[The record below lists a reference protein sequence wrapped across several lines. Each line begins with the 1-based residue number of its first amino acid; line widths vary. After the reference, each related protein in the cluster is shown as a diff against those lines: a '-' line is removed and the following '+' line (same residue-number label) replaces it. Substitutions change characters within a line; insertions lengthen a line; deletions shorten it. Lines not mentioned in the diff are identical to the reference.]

1 MDKDFSDFLSE
12 IDRGKYDEK
21 REKLTET
28 YLGYLK
34 EAKTD
39 QSKAAVAMEYAQRF
53 SLFTLECYHDW
64 LQGTK

>member
-1 MDKDFSDFLSE
+1 MNKEFSDFLSE

-28 YLGYLK
+28 YLGYLE

-39 QSKAAVAMEYAQRF
+39 QGKAAVAMEYAQRF
-53 SLFTLECYHDW
+53 SLFTLACYHDW
-64 LQGTK
+64 LQRTK

>member
-12 IDRGKYDEK
+12 IDRGKYGEK

-28 YLGYLK
+28 YLGYL
-34 EAKTD
+34 EQAKTD
-39 QSKAAVAMEYAQRF
+39 QGKAAVAMEYAQRF
-53 SLFTLECYHDW
+53 SLFTLECYHEW

>member
-28 YLGYLK
+28 YLGY
-34 EAKTD
+34 
-39 QSKAAVAMEYAQRF
+39 
-53 SLFTLECYHDW
+53 
-64 LQGTK
+64 